1 MNGNKLRAQM
11 RNRRV
16 DTLESNDT
24 DAGVIDRV
32 RTVLGIIQSG
42 LAAVVDVTAGS
53 PKKNVV
59 SPSAVK
65 LFGLRRALRPLERV
79 VPVA

>member
-1 MNGNKLRAQM
+1 M

-16 DTLESNDT
+16 DTLEGNDT

-32 RTVLGIIQSG
+32 RTIVGIIQSG
-42 LAAVVDVTAGS
+42 LAAVVNVTASG

-59 SPSAVK
+59 SSSAVK
-65 LFGLRRALRPLERV
+65 LLGLRRALRPFECV